1 MSKHVIVG
9 AGAIG
14 SATAQVL
21 ADRGEQVVVVTRSG
35 SGPDI
40 AGVRLVRCDATDV
53 AALTDVSGGAAALY
67 NCAAPAYH
75 RWATDWPP
83 LAAALLD
90 TAQRTGAVLATVS
103 NLYGYGAVTA
113 PMSERTLLRPNGTKG
128 QVRSRMWTEA
138 LAAHQAGRVRAT
150 EVRASDY
157 IGPGA
162 QSHLGDRVVPRLLA
176 GKGVKVLPSADALH
190 SWTYVLDV
198 ARLLVVVATDER
210 AWGRPWHVP
219 TNDPRTQRDAI
230 ADLAQVAGVDPV
242 KVDEVPAVVLRV
254 MALFSPTVRELP
266 EIAYQLQQP
275 FIIDSAAAQLTFGL
289 QPTPWRDVLSAT
301 IDHYRSIQQSAV
313 HA

>member
-1 MSKHVIVG
+1 MSQHVIVG

-14 SATAQVL
+14 SATARLL

-35 SGPDI
+35 SGPDL
-40 AGVRLVRCDATDV
+40 AGVRLVRCDATDT
-53 AALTDVSGGAAALY
+53 AALTDVSRGAVALY

-90 TAQRTGAVLATVS
+90 TAQRTGAVLATAS
-103 NLYGYGAVTA
+103 NLYSYGAVSA
-113 PMSERTLLRPNGTKG
+113 PMTESTPLQPSGPKG
-128 QVRSRMWTEA
+128 HVRAQMWTEA
-138 LAAHQAGRVRAT
+138 LAGHQAGRVRAT

-162 QSHLGDRVVPRLLA
+162 QSHLGDRVIPRLLA
-176 GKGVKVLPSADALH
+176 GKSVQVLPSADALH
-190 SWTYVLDV
+190 SWTYVEDV

-219 TNDPRTQRDAI
+219 TNAPRTQRDAV
-230 ADLAQVAGVDPV
+230 ADLAQVAGVEPV
-242 KVDEVPAVVLRV
+242 KVSEVPALLLRV
-254 MALFSPTVRELP
+254 LALFSRPVRELP
-266 EIAYQLQQP
+266 EIAYQLKLP
-275 FIIDSAAAQLTFGL
+275 FIIDSSAAHHTFGL
-289 QPTPWRDVLSAT
+289 KPTPWLEVLSAT
-301 IDHYRSIQQSAV
+301 IDHYRSIQRPAV